1 MSQTVQV
8 LFINSTK
15 KEISPLNLFN
25 MPSIFSAMYY
35 FVDEEGNGTIVK
47 LDEQLK
53 LTIKANIDY
62 GKEKTGFFLL
72 NHKDFKFFGNGVLFK
87 KQKNSVIEGFTNR
100 EIKVFKSLIRFFKE
114 D

>member
-1 MSQTVQV
+1 MSNTIQV

-15 KEISPLNLFN
+15 KEVSTLNLFN

-35 FVDEEGNGTIVK
+35 CVDEEGDGTIVK

-53 LTIKANIDY
+53 LTVKSNIDFN
-62 GKEKTGFFLL
+62 KNKSGFFLL
-72 NHKDFKFFGNGVLFK
+72 NHKDFKFFGNAVLFK
-87 KQKNSVIEGFTNR
+87 KQNYTIEGFNNR
-100 EIKVFKSLIRFFKE
+100 EIKVYESLIRFFKE

>member
-1 MSQTVQV
+1 MSNTIQV

-15 KEISPLNLFN
+15 KEVSPLNLFN

-35 FVDEEGNGTIVK
+35 CVDEEGNGTIVK

-72 NHKDFKFFGNGVLFK
+72 NHKDFKFLGNAVLFK
-87 KQKNSVIEGFTNR
+87 KQNNHTLEGFNNR
-100 EIKVFKSLIRFFKE
+100 EIKVYESLIRFFKE